1 MSDWVAETVRAL
13 AATGVDTVAYLP
25 DTGLDPLIERLEADD
40 EFETILVT
48 REEAAVGAL
57 VGAWLGGSAG
67 ALLCQ
72 SSGLANSLN
81 AVASLSL
88 PARVPFVGIVLRRGN
103 LGEFNIAQVPGGY
116 GLDRVLDDLGVRNAV
131 VDEADR
137 VGETI
142 QLASETAFS
151 TQSPYVVLIEQTIPG
166 RKAETEVQQ

>member
-1 MSDWVAETVRAL
+1 MTDWVTDTVRAL
-13 AATGVDTVAYLP
+13 EATGVETVAYLP
-25 DTGLDPLIERLEADD
+25 DTGLDPLIDRLEADD
-40 EFETILVT
+40 GFETILVT

-57 VGAWLGGSAG
+57 VGAWLGGSTG
-67 ALLCQ
+67 VLLCQ

-88 PARVPFVGIVLRRGN
+88 PARVPFVAVVLRRGD

-116 GLDRVLDDLGVRNAV
+116 GMDRMLDDLGVRNTV
-131 VDEADR
+131 VDDADR
-137 VGETI
+137 VGEHVR
-142 QLASETAFS
+142 LASETAFS